1 MYYLTLILSAALFIT
16 SMQKGD
22 IGIDVSDMLT
32 TRPRIIVDYL
42 LSLARQ

>member
-1 MYYLTLILSAALFIT
+1 MYYLTLILSAALFI
-16 SMQKGD
+16 

-32 TRPRIIVDYL
+32 TRPSIIVDYL